1 MYALAFGQDGVL
13 PSDLILATL
22 NGSGALFPYV
32 MCLLRFLSLQLNLC
46 LPQTG
51 YHPVNLPHFRRRT

>member
-46 LPQTG
+46 LP
-51 YHPVNLPHFRRRT
+51 